1 MSISRNYHSIKQN
14 NLAEIGCDGYTHSLD
29 NKNKHPLFLIDTSLK
44 AQLNKLQLATQLPL
58 PITIEME
65 VT

>member
-14 NLAEIGCDGYTHSLD
+14 NLAEVGCDGYTHSLD

-44 AQLNKLQLATQLPL
+44 AQLN
-58 PITIEME
+58 
-65 VT
+65 